1 MSMSSENRRIAPHTL
16 VSEAVLEHQMP
27 SERSFEQDVRVN
39 NPDVLL
45 EQERRVRAFGLG
57 FAQGEAALFD
67 REMLKLCLTH
77 ARDVLSGSAIHRG
90 MTARAA
96 ASSSR
101 SS

>member
-1 MSMSSENRRIAPHTL
+1 
-16 VSEAVLEHQMP
+16 MP
-27 SERSFEQDVRVN
+27 SERSFEQDVQGGN

-77 ARDVLSGSAIHRG
+77 ARDVCSAAPPSTG
-90 MTARAA
+90 A
-96 ASSSR
+96 
-101 SS
+101 